1 MIKLSPVGRSAFS
14 WFLALSASGAGSFTL
29 PLSCQAQTSSGGKS
43 ASQTYPANYPNSTA
57 PHAVR
62 RKKSALPAGTVTP
75 GSVAAE
81 ELKKSARPSTAPIP
95 NTQPDL
101 LPITPGASPAPLAP
115 GAVPPDSLAPDAL
128 YPEGMTQPPPLPPDG
143 PPNHNANKTMTIS
156 PTRIGPLIQ
165 IASLHPVRL
174 DATYNEPVSLREALL
189 YAMNNNLPIK
199 ISRES
204 WNFQRDQFYGA
215 LGQFLPTASGG
226 YSYTHTHIFRQTP
239 TNSDT
244 RVWSGTIRQGLFS
257 GGSVF
262 YGALA
267 QYYRQRGWRN
277 AYATTIN
284 DTMLLVFQNYN
295 NLLLQRALLQ
305 IRAKSVETSE
315 AQLRLNMQLYNA
327 GTGTRFAVMQSR
339 TQLASDRQALL
350 QQQVALRQAGLNL
363 AFSLNLP
370 MAVNLVPSEDVVT
383 EASLIDEHVT
393 INDLINQAIV
403 HRPELRQYEWFR
415 LAAAR
420 QVQSAAAPLYPT
432 VSSFVTLSH
441 ASTTTTGPI
450 SALGGVG
457 GLSAS
462 NSTGTNTSPTGSS
475 ASGSSGGVSGSSIS
489 NAIGQTAS
497 FSPTGGSSGTSGANT
512 SATTSVAG
520 GGGSPTS
527 SSQSGGLVT
536 SGGGV
541 ASLNNATGA
550 GSGGGGVGTFGGV
563 TNSLQIGLSVNWTLG
578 GLGVPAI
585 MNIQATRALA
595 RQAMYQANQELLL
608 VTQQVRT
615 DYLNA
620 LTAREQ
626 IDVAASGVASSGEAL
641 RLANLRVQTGV
652 GTNLELITAQRDYI
666 TALISQV
673 QAIIASNQAQ
683 GQLLH
688 DTGMISL
695 DALTRRG
702 PTIGSNSQ
710 AQ

>member
-1 MIKLSPVGRSAFS
+1 MIKLSPLGRSALS
-14 WFLALSASGAGSFTL
+14 WVLAFGASGFGSYTL
-29 PLSCQAQTSSGGKS
+29 QTPCQAQSTRQFPAKGS
-43 ASQTYPANYPNSTA
+43 AQNVPPG
-57 PHAVR
+57 AVQKR
-62 RKKSALPAGTVTP
+62 RGQLPSGTVTP
-75 GSVAAE
+75 AAATQD
-81 ELKKSARPSTAPIP
+81 ELKNSAIP
-95 NTQPDL
+95 ATGSLPGTQTDL
-101 LPITPGASPAPLAP
+101 QPITPATPKPLVP
-115 GAVPPDSLAPDAL
+115 GAAMSPDSLAPDAL
-128 YPEGMTQPPPLPPDG
+128 FPEGMTQPPPLPPDG

-174 DATYNEPVSLREALL
+174 DATYNEPVSLREALM

-204 WNFQRDQFYGA
+204 WNFQRYQFYGN
-215 LGQFLPTASGG
+215 LGNFLPTTSAS
-226 YSYTHTHIFRQTP
+226 YSYTHTHIFNQAETEA
-239 TNSDT
+239 NS
-244 RVWSGTIRQGLFS
+244 RIWSGTVRQGFFS

-284 DTMLLVFQNYN
+284 DTLLLVFQNYN

-350 QQQVALRQAGLNL
+350 QQQITLRQAGLNL

-370 MAVNLVPSEDVVT
+370 MAVNLVPAEDVVT

-403 HRPELRQYEWFR
+403 HRPELRQYEYFR

-420 QVQSAAAPLYPT
+420 QVQSAAAPLYPS
-432 VSSFVTLSH
+432 VSGFVTLSH
-441 ASTTTTGPI
+441 ASTTSTGGAN
-450 SALGGVG
+450 SLGGVG
-457 GLSAS
+457 SA
-462 NSTGTNTSPTGSS
+462 GSS
-475 ASGSSGGVSGSSIS
+475 SGSTTTSGVSSGSVS
-489 NAIGQTAS
+489 NAIGQVAS
-497 FSPTGGSSGTSGANT
+497 FSPTGNSTGNTGANT
-512 SATTSVAG
+512 GAASSVAG
-520 GGGSPTS
+520 GGGSPTAS
-527 SSQSGGLVT
+527 TQSGGLVT
-536 SGGGV
+536 SGGSA
-541 ASLNNATGA
+541 ASLLSS
-550 GSGGGGVGTFGGV
+550 GSSSTAGGGGVGSSGGI
-563 TNSLQIGLSVNWTLG
+563 TNSLQIGLNVSWTLG
-578 GLGVPAI
+578 GLGVPAS
-585 MNIQATRALA
+585 MNIMASRALA
-595 RQAMYQANQELLL
+595 RQALYQANQELLL

-683 GQLLH
+683 AQLLH

-695 DALTRRG
+695 DTLTRRG
-702 PTIGSNSQ
+702 PTTGSLPQ